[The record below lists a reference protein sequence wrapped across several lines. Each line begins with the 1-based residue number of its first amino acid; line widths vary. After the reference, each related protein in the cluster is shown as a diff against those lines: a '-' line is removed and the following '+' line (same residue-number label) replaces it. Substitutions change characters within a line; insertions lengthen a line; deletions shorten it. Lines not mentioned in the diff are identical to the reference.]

1 MIKITVE
8 FFGIPRQRVGQA
20 EVSVSLGNDQGTLA
34 ELLGQLSQEFS
45 EFGDSCIV
53 DRRLDPLYIANRDGE
68 EFLTD
73 PEAILSD
80 GDRILILS
88 SDAGG

>member
-1 MIKITVE
+1 M
-8 FFGIPRQRVGQA
+8 
-20 EVSVSLGNDQGTLA
+20 SLGNDQGTLA
-34 ELLGQLSQEFS
+34 ELLNQLSREFTD
-45 EFGDSCIV
+45 FGDTCVV
-53 DRRLDPLYIANRDGE
+53 DGQLDPLYIANRDGE

-73 PEAILSD
+73 PAATLND

>member
-1 MIKITVE
+1 MSIGVDRLV
-8 FFGIPRQRVGQA
+8 FA
-20 EVSVSLGNDQGTLA
+20 
-34 ELLGQLSQEFS
+34 LSQLDQFKD
-45 EFGDSCIV
+45 FGDTCVV
-53 DRRLDPLYIANRDGE
+53 DGQLDPLYIANRDGE

-73 PEAILSD
+73 PASILND

>member
-1 MIKITVE
+1 MIEITVE
-8 FFGIPRQRVGQA
+8 FFGIPRQRTGQPQ
-20 EVSVSLGNDQGTLA
+20 VSVSLSEEQGTLA
-34 ELLGQLSQEFS
+34 GLLGKLAEEFT
-45 EFGDSCIV
+45 EFGTTCVNDGV
-53 DRRLDPLYIANRDGE
+53 LDPLYIANRDGG

-73 PEAILSD
+73 ASTIIND

>member
-1 MIKITVE
+1 M
-8 FFGIPRQRVGQA
+8 
-20 EVSVSLGNDQGTLA
+20 SLGNDQGTLA
-34 ELLGQLSQEFS
+34 ELLCQLSREVKD
-45 EFGDSCIV
+45 FGDTCV
-53 DRRLDPLYIANRDGE
+53 FDGQLDPLYIANRDGE

-73 PEAILSD
+73 PASILND

>member
-1 MIKITVE
+1 VINITVE
-8 FFGIPRQRVGQA
+8 FFGIPRQRTGEA
-20 EVSVSLGNDQGTLA
+20 EASVSLGNDQGTLA
-34 ELLGQLSQEFS
+34 GLLHQLSRDFTD
-45 EFGDSCIV
+45 FGDTCVV
-53 DRRLDPLYIANRDGE
+53 DGQLDPLYIANRDGE

-73 PEAILSD
+73 PASTLKD

>member
-1 MIKITVE
+1 MINITVE
-8 FFGIPRQRVGQA
+8 FFGIPRQRTGSA
-20 EVSVSLGNDQGTLA
+20 EASVSLGNDQGTLA
-34 ELLGQLSQEFS
+34 ELLCQLSREFKD
-45 EFGDSCIV
+45 FGDTCVV
-53 DRRLDPLYIANRDGE
+53 DGQLDPLYIANRDGE

-73 PEAILSD
+73 PAATLND